1 MEGWVKV
8 HRNLMEHPIWMEKPF
23 SKGQAWVD
31 IILSA
36 NHAGRKVL
44 IGNKM
49 EAVDSG
55 SFITSEL
62 KLMAR
67 WGWSK
72 NKVRAFLKL
81 LENDNMIVK
90 NSNSKRTAITIVN
103 YSKYQVL
110 ETTKEPQKDC
120 KETADGL
127 QKVHEQELKNDKN
140 VKNKTYTCAFE
151 TLWSAYPRKKEKA
164 KAYGCFKARLSDGFS
179 EDELIL
185 AVKRYADECKGREDR
200 FIKLCATFLGPNTP
214 FMDYLGKGEEND
226 TGRQTE
232 TDPGGLVEQA
242 IRAGVSTEFEGF

>member
-36 NHAGRKVL
+36 NHTGRKVL

-49 EAVDSG
+49 ETIDSG
-55 SFITSEL
+55 SFVTSEL
-62 KLMAR
+62 KLMDR

-81 LENDNMIVK
+81 LENDSMIVK
-90 NSNSKRTAITIVN
+90 NSNSKRTAITLVN
-103 YSKYQVL
+103 YGKYQVL

-127 QKVHEQELKNDKN
+127 QKVHEQELKNEKN
-140 VKNKTYTCAFE
+140 EKKGTNTIVRFTPPEIETIREYCSGRNNSVDPQTFYDFYSSKGWMIGKNKMKD
-151 TLWSAYPRKKEKA
+151 WKA
-164 KAYGCFKARLSDGFS
+164 AVRTWERGSNGQTRQGVTAKRDQIS
-179 EDELIL
+179 EVDSW
-185 AVKRYADECKGREDR
+185 V
-200 FIKLCATFLGPNTP
+200 
-214 FMDYLGKGEEND
+214 
-226 TGRQTE
+226 
-232 TDPGGLVEQA
+232 
-242 IRAGVSTEFEGF
+242 